1 MNEKMLMK
9 LEKDRLIAKCKNLEL
24 SMNEVSDEQIEG
36 SLQKSK
42 HDTSAALGQSST
54 KPITAQ

>member
-1 MNEKMLMK
+1 MLMK